1 MRSIGFLLYIFGL
14 LFSLVLAFAYRDYS
28 FQLLLIFLLSTS
40 ALTIGTYIASFSKA
54 QDCKK
59 ISEED
64 LDVIGKFSIYRV

>member
-40 ALTIGTYIASFSKA
+40 ALTIGTYIASFSKD
-54 QDCKK
+54 QDHKEGL
-59 ISEED
+59 EEE
-64 LDVIGKFSIYRV
+64 LDVIGKFSIY